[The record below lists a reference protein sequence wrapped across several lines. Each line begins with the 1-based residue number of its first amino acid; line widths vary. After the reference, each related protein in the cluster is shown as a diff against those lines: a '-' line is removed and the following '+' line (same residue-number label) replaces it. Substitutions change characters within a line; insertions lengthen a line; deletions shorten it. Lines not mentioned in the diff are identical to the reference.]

1 MIQIYTNG
9 NVFTAAEG
17 FGRCQA
23 FAVENGRFVKTGTN
37 EEVLEAF
44 KGREKETEVTD
55 LEGKMVVPGF
65 NDSHI
70 HLLNYAYSL
79 TKLHLEGLNSVDEIV
94 EAGIR
99 YIREKEIPAGQWVI
113 GCGWNHYF
121 FPEPRFLN
129 RHDLDRI
136 STEHPILFT
145 RVCEHTVTVNT
156 RALEVL
162 GIGRDTKDPEGG
174 EIVRDEEGEPLG
186 ILRETARYLAY
197 EKQPAKSV
205 EEIKELLLRAMDEA
219 AAVGI
224 TSVQSDD
231 FETFSDKDWRKIVK
245 AYKELEAEG
254 KMKVRVY
261 EQCLLPD
268 LSRFQEFLDEG
279 YRTGTG
285 DEWFKIGPLKLLT
298 DGSIGPRSAFLS
310 EPYADE
316 PKSRGIAV
324 FTQEE
329 LNERI
334 LLAHRNGMQTAC
346 HGIGDAAMR
355 MILTACEKA
364 QQEEPRADA
373 RHGIVHVQFAA
384 PDIFD
389 RMKKGGIIGYVQ
401 PVFVQSDMHCAEERV
416 GKERLQY
423 AYRFNSMRKM
433 GIHTSLSSDCPIESI
448 NPIDGIYVAVT
459 RKDYHGFPEGGW
471 YPEEKMSVEE
481 AIRGYT
487 ADSAYSQFEEDRKG
501 TIEEGKYADFAV
513 LSHDLTKIEP
523 DRIREVKVLMTVAG
537 GMRTA

>member
-1 MIQIYTNG
+1 
-9 NVFTAAEG
+9 
-17 FGRCQA
+17 
-23 FAVENGRFVKTGTN
+23 
-37 EEVLEAF
+37 
-44 KGREKETEVTD
+44 
-55 LEGKMVVPGF
+55 MVVPGF

-79 TKLHLEGLNSVDEIV
+79 TKLHLEGLNSVEEIV

-99 YIREKEIPAGQWVI
+99 YVKEKKIPAGQWVI

-145 RVCEHTVTVNT
+145 RVCEHTVAVNT
-156 RALEVL
+156 KALEVL
-162 GIGRDTKDPEGG
+162 GIGKNTTDPEGG

-205 EEIKELLLRAMDEA
+205 EEIKELLVRAMDEA

-231 FETFSDKDWRKIVK
+231 FETFSDKDWRKVVK

-298 DGSIGPRSAFLS
+298 DGSIGPRSASLS
-310 EPYADE
+310 EPYADDPE
-316 PKSRGIAV
+316 NRGIAV

-364 QQEEPRADA
+364 QQEAPREDA

-384 PDIFD
+384 PDIFK

-416 GKERLQY
+416 GKERLKY
-423 AYRFNSMRKM
+423 SYRFHSMKQM

-459 RKDYHGFPEGGW
+459 RQDYNGFPEGGW
-471 YPEEKMSVEE
+471 YPEEKMSAEE

-487 ADSAYSQFEEDRKG
+487 ADSAYSQFEEKEKG

-523 DRIREVKVLMTVAG
+523 ERIREVKVVMTVAG
-537 GMRTA
+537 GVRTA